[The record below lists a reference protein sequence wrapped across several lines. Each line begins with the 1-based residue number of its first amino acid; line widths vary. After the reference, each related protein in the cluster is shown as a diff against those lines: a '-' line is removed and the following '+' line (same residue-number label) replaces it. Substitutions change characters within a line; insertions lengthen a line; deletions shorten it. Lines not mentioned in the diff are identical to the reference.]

1 MPNSSRFTSRARA
14 TGSDHVTRG
23 LLVTATAACAVVAY
37 APGVSDRLFAQ
48 GVSCP
53 IKAWFGAE
61 CPCCGMTHG
70 VVALFRGDVLGSL
83 AENAFAWVVVLGLL
97 VSLIV
102 VFAGLQRKIPSFV
115 SSSRVTLLV
124 GIPFAAYSVGRNLV

>member
-1 MPNSSRFTSRARA
+1 
-14 TGSDHVTRG
+14 
-23 LLVTATAACAVVAY
+23 
-37 APGVSDRLFAQ
+37 
-48 GVSCP
+48 
-53 IKAWFGAE
+53 
-61 CPCCGMTHG
+61 MTHG

>member
-1 MPNSSRFTSRARA
+1 
-14 TGSDHVTRG
+14 
-23 LLVTATAACAVVAY
+23 
-37 APGVSDRLFAQ
+37 
-48 GVSCP
+48 
-53 IKAWFGAE
+53 
-61 CPCCGMTHG
+61 MTHG

-115 SSSRVTLLV
+115 SGSRVTLLV

>member
-1 MPNSSRFTSRARA
+1 
-14 TGSDHVTRG
+14 
-23 LLVTATAACAVVAY
+23 
-37 APGVSDRLFAQ
+37 
-48 GVSCP
+48 
-53 IKAWFGAE
+53 
-61 CPCCGMTHG
+61 MTHG

-115 SSSRVTLLV
+115 SGSRVTLLV
-124 GIPFAAYSVGRNLV
+124 GIPFVAYSVGRNLV